1 MSTKS
6 IVGLAD
12 DFMKFQTPFGLSNDV
27 LFRSILLEM
36 ENQFSSTGSSID
48 WILGVIKVIGF
59 SKCYDQF
66 VAVNDLSFRVAAGE
80 ILGLVGRNGA
90 GKTTTLRSINGI
102 IPATDGQ
109 IHVDGFSLEA
119 SPIEL
124 KQRTAYVPDDPKLF
138 EDLTVQQHLQFQ
150 ASVYSVKAPTD
161 RIAQLLEMFELTDK
175 RHERASALSRG
186 MRQKLAIC
194 CAYLQRPKALL
205 LDEPMTGLDPQ
216 GIRVLKQSIQEQA
229 ASGAAVVISSHLL
242 AMVEDICTHVLVLDK
257 GRSKF
262 HGSMSDL
269 QQQFSSDEMS
279 ASQSLEQAFFSTLSD
294 AQVAV
299 DAELNPRA
307 TGFSLLGNVQT
318 TFDET
323 NASPLTTKAE

>member
-1 MSTKS
+1 M
-6 IVGLAD
+6 I
-12 DFMKFQTPFGLSNDV
+12 
-27 LFRSILLEM
+27 E
-36 ENQFSSTGSSID
+36 
-48 WILGVIKVIGF
+48 VIEF

-66 VAVNDLSFRVAAGE
+66 VAVKGLSFSVSAGQ

-102 IPATDGQ
+102 IPATDGK
-109 IHVDGFSLEA
+109 IHVDGFSLAEN
-119 SPIEL
+119 PIEL

-138 EDLTVQQHLQFQ
+138 EDLTVEQHLRFQ
-150 ASVYSVKAPTD
+150 ASVYSIHAPSNH
-161 RIAQLLEMFELTDK
+161 IAKLLEMFELTDK
-175 RHERASALSRG
+175 RHDRASALSRG

-229 ASGAAVVISSHLL
+229 AEGAAVVISSHLL
-242 AMVEDICTHVLVLDK
+242 AMVEDICSHVLVLDK

-262 HGSMSDL
+262 HGSMTDL

-294 AQVAV
+294 AQDAV
-299 DAELNPRA
+299 DAELNPSA
-307 TGFSLLGNVQT
+307 LQSKTHANDQ
-318 TFDET
+318 
-323 NASPLTTKAE
+323 LTTGEAASSQANEDSLSIKAE